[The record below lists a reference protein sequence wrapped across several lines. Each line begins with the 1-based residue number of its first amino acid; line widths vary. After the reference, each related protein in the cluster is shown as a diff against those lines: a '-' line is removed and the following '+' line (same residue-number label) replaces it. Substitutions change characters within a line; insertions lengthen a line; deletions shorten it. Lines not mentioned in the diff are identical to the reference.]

1 MALTSTPAHDIRA
14 ISTAVPHRVFDNE
27 RDAVGFERKEV
38 DAVVKMV
45 GVKRRHVADDS
56 VCSSD
61 LCRAAAQD
69 VLDGLDWD
77 PASVD
82 GLIMVTQSPDYF
94 QPSTACLL
102 QRDLKLS
109 DGCAAFDVG
118 LGCSG
123 YTYGL
128 WLAGMMLRGGGLRR
142 VLLLHGETPTRFCD
156 PTDRS
161 VGLLFGDAG
170 SATAIEARPESAAPP
185 WWFSLHTDGAGY
197 GDLIIEAGGFRDR
210 FSPDR
215 RKHFLH
221 MNGAG
226 IMNFTLRR
234 LPPLIAD
241 TLSAAGIASAA
252 VDYFILH
259 QSNRFIMRHLATK
272 CAIEPAKIPMTLEEY
287 GNTGGVS
294 VPLTVT
300 QGKLSRPRDRSLSLL
315 MLGYGVGLSWG
326 SALVDLPA
334 DARLNHIVVP
344 GSARDN
350 AAAVNPADL

>member
-1 MALTSTPAHDIRA
+1 MALTSTPAHAIRA
-14 ISTAVPHRVFDNE
+14 ITTAVPAHVFDNE
-27 RDAVGFERKEV
+27 RDAVDFPRKEV

-45 GVKRRHVADDS
+45 GVKRRRLAPES
-56 VCSSD
+56 MCSSD
-61 LCRAAAQD
+61 LCRVAAQD
-69 VLDGLDWD
+69 ALRALDWD

-82 GLIMVTQSPDYF
+82 GVVMVTQSPDYF

-102 QRDLKLS
+102 QRDLELS
-109 DGCAAFDVG
+109 DRCAAFDVG

-123 YTYGL
+123 YSYGL
-128 WLAGMMLRGGGLRR
+128 WIAGMMLSGGGLRR
-142 VLLLHGETPTRFCD
+142 VLLLHGETPSRFCD
-156 PTDRS
+156 PADRS

-170 SATAIEARPESAAPP
+170 SATAIEACSEQEAGK
-185 WWFSLHTDGAGY
+185 WWFSLHTDGTGY

-210 FSPDR
+210 FNPDR
-215 RKHFLH
+215 RKHMLH

-241 TLSAAGIASAA
+241 TLSGAGVTHDD

-272 CAIEPAKIPMTLEEY
+272 CAIDPAKIPMTLEDF

-300 QGKLSRPRDRSLSLL
+300 QGNLARPRERSLSLL

-326 SALVDLPA
+326 SALVDLPP
-334 DARLNHIVVP
+334 DAWLNHVIVD
-344 GSARDN
+344 A
-350 AAAVNPADL
+350 